1 MLNFPENPKTMQSK
15 SYLILLLLISS
26 LGSFAQ
32 QNFSYSPENPK
43 PGDAVTITYKTAG
56 DIANTI
62 LPLEAVV
69 YQTGMPAGQEGE
81 MAFKQKADDLAFV
94 KKGDTYTA
102 SFTVAPFASFIYFS
116 FSADKKFD
124 NNFNNGYFIL
134 LNDGDKPA
142 PNGYYGKCMYYQYL
156 GSQAGVER
164 NNEKALEAIEQEI
177 KTYPAAKKTF
187 LLSYLRLLNAVKKD
201 AAGPLVQ
208 KEIEAQLKTGLK
220 EETDYDNIAGMYSL
234 VKLPEQAK
242 LITGLKKEKF
252 PAGKWIINEKMQ
264 AYYGEKDMKKKEDML
279 AEIERNAES
288 DPVWSNVKKN
298 LSFYKGLLVSTYIKN
313 KAWDKLKTFTAT
325 LTDKTALAETY
336 NSVAWDMQKDS
347 TELER
352 AEEMSRFATEF
363 TRQQW
368 QKPTE
373 TRPEGMTEK
382 QWKQN
387 NERTYAQYADTY
399 GMVLYRLGQYKKGLP
414 FAKDAAIVINKGKD
428 AELNNTYA
436 MLAEKALPAKKL
448 KPELE
453 QFVKD
458 GKSTG
463 EIKNI
468 LKRLY
473 AGSNKSEDG
482 FDNYITVLQE
492 ESRIK
497 MLEELRKSMLNEKSP
512 SFALVNLEGKKVDIT
527 ELKGKVVVV
536 DFWATWCG
544 PCKASFPGMQ
554 KMVTKYMNNPD
565 VKFVFVDTWENVED
579 KKKNAQDF
587 ISSNK
592 YTFDVLMDNDNKVV
606 EQFKVEG
613 IPTKFVIDKN
623 GVIRF
628 KSVGFS
634 GSDDKLMQELT
645 AMIDMAAEPGTKSF

>member
-1 MLNFPENPKTMQSK
+1 MQFK
-15 SYLILLLLISS
+15 IPLILVLLISS
-26 LGSFAQ
+26 LGSYAQ
-32 QNFSYSPENPK
+32 QNFSFSPEKPK
-43 PGDAVTITYKTAG
+43 PGETVTITYKTAG

-62 LPLEAVV
+62 LPVEAVV
-69 YQTGMPAGQEGE
+69 YQTGIPADKEGE
-81 MAFKQKADDLAFV
+81 MAFKQKADDLV
-94 KKGDTYTA
+94 LTKKGDTYTA
-102 SFTVAPFASFIYFS
+102 SFVVAPFASFVYFS

-124 NNFNNGYFIL
+124 NNFNNGYFIQL
-134 LNDGDKPA
+134 QEGDKMA
-142 PNGYYGKCMYYQYL
+142 KNSNYSKCMFFQYM

-177 KTYPAAKKTF
+177 KAYPASKKTF

-201 AAGPLVQ
+201 AAASLVQ

-220 EETDYDNIAGMYSL
+220 EEADYDNVAGMYSL

-242 LITGLKKEKF
+242 LITGIKKEKF
-252 PAGKWIINEKMQ
+252 PTGKWTINEIMQ

-279 AEIERNAES
+279 AEIIRNSETNTDWA
-288 DPVWSNVKKN
+288 NVKRN

-313 KAWDKLKTFTAT
+313 KAWDKLKSFTAGM
-325 LTDKTALAETY
+325 TDKSALAETY
-336 NSVAWDMQKDS
+336 NSIAWDMQKDS

-352 AEEMSRFATEF
+352 AEEMSRFAAEF

-368 QKPTE
+368 LKPTE
-373 TRPEGMTEK
+373 AKPEEITEK

-387 NERTYAQYADTY
+387 NERTYGQYADTY

-414 FAKDAAIVINKGKD
+414 FAKDAAILINKGKD
-428 AELNNTYA
+428 ADLNNTYA
-436 MLAEKALPAKKL
+436 LLAEKTLPAKKL

-458 GKSTG
+458 GKSTS

-468 LKRLY
+468 LNRLY
-473 AGSNKSEDG
+473 TGSTKSDAG
-482 FDNYITVLQE
+482 FDNYITALQE
-492 ESRIK
+492 ESRLK
-497 MLEELRKSMLNEKSP
+497 MLEELRKSMLNDKSP

-554 KMVTKYMNNPD
+554 KMVTKYKNNPD

-587 ISSNK
+587 INSNK

-628 KSVGFS
+628 KSVGFG

-645 AMIDMAAEPGTKSF
+645 AMIDMAAEQGTKSF